1 MDVVRYLSDPNR
13 SILRGVATD
22 QRLVLVTQDNRR
34 TAAQMISGDT
44 CTGTDTAAI
53 SCEYV
58 AQLDGVLLVV
68 LGLALIGLV
77 WWSLY

>member
-1 MDVVRYLSDPNR
+1 
-13 SILRGVATD
+13 
-22 QRLVLVTQDNRR
+22 
-34 TAAQMISGDT
+34 MISGDT

-68 LGLALIGLV
+68 LGLALVGLI